1 MTESQGSALLSGRN
15 LIRIGS
21 CIVLAICLGLLLTV
35 ESGLPALVR
44 SVTGLLGILSL
55 FMALSV
61 APERMPWRT
70 LAVGLA
76 IQATLAWAVVGFR
89 VGDRRPGMEAFQAVG
104 HGVESLL
111 GFSSEGGKMVFGIL
125 ADPEKFQNSVGKGNG
140 FIFAFNALPTLVFIS
155 ALSAAMYHLGLL
167 QLVVGGIGAV
177 IRRLMGTTGPETFG
191 CCATVFIGQTEAPL
205 VVKPFLSTMTPSEM
219 LALMA
224 GGMAAMSGA
233 MMAVYIGMGADA
245 VGVLAASVMAAPCS
259 LYLSKMLIP
268 EQPAAKDGME
278 SDWKVPKLHHGLLD
292 ALTGGASE
300 GMMLALHVAAML
312 IAFLALIA
320 MLKSALEAC
329 IPGANLDEGVAWL
342 FRPLALLAGFSG
354 EEAHLA
360 GRLLGK
366 KLIANEFIAYGDLT
380 TDPAFA
386 GASERF
392 RAMAACAVSGFAN
405 LGSMGIQIGCIG
417 ALAPEK
423 RELLGRLAPRALL
436 AGFAA
441 ALVSTNLLALFRS

>member
-1 MTESQGSALLSGRN
+1 
-15 LIRIGS
+15 
-21 CIVLAICLGLLLTV
+21 
-35 ESGLPALVR
+35 
-44 SVTGLLGILSL
+44 
-55 FMALSV
+55 
-61 APERMPWRT
+61 
-70 LAVGLA
+70 
-76 IQATLAWAVVGFR
+76 
-89 VGDRRPGMEAFQAVG
+89 
-104 HGVESLL
+104 
-111 GFSSEGGKMVFGIL
+111 
-125 ADPEKFQNSVGKGNG
+125 
-140 FIFAFNALPTLVFIS
+140 
-155 ALSAAMYHLGLL
+155 
-167 QLVVGGIGAV
+167 
-177 IRRLMGTTGPETFG
+177 
-191 CCATVFIGQTEAPL
+191 
-205 VVKPFLSTMTPSEM
+205 
-219 LALMA
+219 
-224 GGMAAMSGA
+224 
-233 MMAVYIGMGADA
+233 
-245 VGVLAASVMAAPCS
+245 
-259 LYLSKMLIP
+259 
-268 EQPAAKDGME
+268 
-278 SDWKVPKLHHGLLD
+278 
-292 ALTGGASE
+292 
-300 GMMLALHVAAML
+300 
-312 IAFLALIA
+312 LALIA

-329 IPGANLDEGVAWL
+329 VPGANLDEGVAWL